1 MKIGIVGATGA
12 FGKGLALRWAGKH
25 DLYLGS
31 RFQDKA
37 EKAAADYRAELD
49 SCGAS
54 RIIGTTIRESIEQGD
69 VVVLSVKHDHLD
81 PILKEN
87 PGAFRNK
94 IVLTPIVSLKK
105 EKSFIY
111 VPPPEGSAALH
122 IQKALPESTVVAALH
137 TIPAHRLKKTADRI
151 EGDVPVCGDTAEA
164 RRRIMGLIEEIE
176 NLKPIEAGP
185 LEVSKQIEPMVPL
198 ILNLKHFGGKKDT
211 SIKFV

>member
-25 DLYLGS
+25 TLYLGS
-31 RFQDKA
+31 RSQDKA
-37 EKAAADYRAELD
+37 EKAAADYRAQLD
-49 SCGAS
+49 SRGAS
-54 RIIGTTIRESIEQGD
+54 QIIGTTIRESIEQGD

-81 PILKEN
+81 PILREN
-87 PGAFRNK
+87 AGAFRNK

-111 VPPPEGSAALH
+111 VPPPAGSAALH
-122 IQKALPESTVVAALH
+122 IQKALTESMVVAALH
-137 TIPAHRLKKTADRI
+137 TIPAHRLQKVTDRI

-185 LEVSKQIEPMVPL
+185 LEVSKQIEPIVPL
-198 ILNLKHFGGKKDT
+198 ILNLKLFGKKKNT
-211 SIKFV
+211 SIKFL